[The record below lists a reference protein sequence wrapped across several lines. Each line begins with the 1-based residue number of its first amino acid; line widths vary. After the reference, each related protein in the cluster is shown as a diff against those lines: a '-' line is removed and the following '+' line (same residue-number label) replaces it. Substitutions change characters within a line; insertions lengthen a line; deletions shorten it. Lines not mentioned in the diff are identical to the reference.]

1 MSLKAKALYDFHS
14 ENKEEI
20 SILENEELTIF
31 DEHSIDGWLQGENS
45 QGQMGL
51 FPASYVE
58 IIRPDLCLR
67 GCSPSPAGSSGNQW
81 CFLPTQDMPAG
92 GQQSCED
99 DNSWDDWDDWD
110 DSLSVEE
117 EGHPQQGANT
127 NERSCGSPC
136 SSPTVRHHL
145 RPTERA
151 DRMCSSQRGSMV
163 TRNLNRF
170 SSFVRS
176 GVEAFVLG
184 DVLLTAKRAESYSI
198 EMGPLGPQWKD
209 SPKPFSCSIED
220 PTKQTKFRGIKTY
233 ISYRITPSHTGRPV
247 YRRYKQFD
255 WLYTRLLQKFTII
268 SLPHLPEKQT
278 TGRFE
283 DNFIEKRQ
291 RRLALWMD
299 HMTSHPVL
307 SQYEGFQHFL
317 LCTEH
322 RQWKLGKRRAE
333 RDEMVGAHFLL
344 TLQIPNEHLDFRKV
358 EERIGIFKD
367 FAKGMDESIM
377 QSAHVVSEL
386 VRKHVGDFRKAFQRF
401 GYAFQS
407 ISQTFTLDPPYCS
420 DALNSAISHTGQT
433 FENIGEM
440 FAEQPK
446 YDLFHVLDRLS
457 HYQGLLANFPDIIHV
472 QKGFCTLCPGAFSK
486 VKESQRMSK
495 EGKMGRH
502 EADGVQKRCQAVG
515 FALQAEMNHFHRR
528 RVVDFKKMMQAY
540 LREQIA
546 FYQRVG
552 RQLECTLHM
561 YEHF

>member
-20 SILENEELTIF
+20 SILENEELIIF
-31 DEHSIDGWLQGENS
+31 DEHPIDGWLQGENS
-45 QGQMGL
+45 RGQMGL

-58 IIRPDLCLR
+58 VIRPDLCLTE
-67 GCSPSPAGSSGNQW
+67 CSPSPAGFSGDQS
-81 CFLPTQDMPAG
+81 CFLPTQCMPAG
-92 GQQSCED
+92 GQHSCED
-99 DNSWDDWDDWD
+99 DNSWDDWD

-136 SSPTVRHHL
+136 SSPTVHHHL

-151 DRMCSSQRGSMV
+151 DRMCRSQKGSLV

-184 DVLLTAKRAESYSI
+184 DVLLTAKRAESYTI

-209 SPKPFSCSIED
+209 SPEPFSCSIED
-220 PTKQTKFRGIKTY
+220 PTKHTKFRGIKTY
-233 ISYRITPSHTGRPV
+233 ISYRLTPSHTGRPV

-255 WLYTRLLQKFTII
+255 WLYARLLQKFTII
-268 SLPHLPEKQT
+268 SLPHLPEKQSA
-278 TGRFE
+278 GRFE
-283 DNFIEKRQ
+283 DDFIEKRQ

-317 LCTEH
+317 QCTEH

-344 TLQIPNEHLDFRKV
+344 TLQIPNESLDFRKV
-358 EERIGIFKD
+358 EERIGIFKN

-377 QSAHVVSEL
+377 QSAHVMSEL
-386 VRKHVGDFRKAFQRF
+386 VRKHVGDFRAF
-401 GYAFQS
+401 G
-407 ISQTFTLDPPYCS
+407 
-420 DALNSAISHTGQT
+420 
-433 FENIGEM
+433 
-440 FAEQPK
+440 
-446 YDLFHVLDRLS
+446 
-457 HYQGLLANFPDIIHV
+457 
-472 QKGFCTLCPGAFSK
+472 K

-495 EGKMGRH
+495 EGKMAWE
-502 EADGVQKRCQAVG
+502 EADGVQKRCQTVG

-552 RQLECTLHM
+552 WQLESTLHM
-561 YEHF
+561 YDHF